1 MPSLREVQVK
11 LENADALSEIVDGMR
26 TLAAIY
32 LRRAEATLRA
42 IRPYAENVE
51 AALLEVLD
59 RMFVAGETAEHGAGA
74 LVVVF
79 SSDQGLCGPYNDRVV
94 EAATAYEQ
102 EHPGLAITFATLGG
116 RGHDLLALRGRTTA
130 LTLDAPVNIEGVA
143 AAVSQATE
151 RIYDVYVER
160 NIARLLFA
168 FNRYDSVGRFH
179 SLVQQILPPDRSKL
193 HTHGRP
199 TFTTEPLMTAPP
211 HTLLEPLAEEFFFI
225 ELYRAML
232 EGLASENGARLQ
244 AMTLASSNIDDTV
257 RLLTQAYRSARQEQ
271 ITSELLDVVG
281 GAEALRDTL

>member
-1 MPSLREVQVK
+1 MPSLRDVQLK
-11 LENADALSEIVDGMR
+11 LENADALCEIVDGMR

-51 AALLEVLD
+51 TALLEVLD
-59 RMFVAGETAEHGAGA
+59 RIVVAGETVEHGAGA

-94 EAATAYEQ
+94 EAALEYER
-102 EHPGLAITFATLGG
+102 EHPGLNITFAALGR
-116 RGHDLLALRGRTTA
+116 RGHDLLELRGRTAA
-130 LTLDAPVNIEGVA
+130 LTLGAPVNIEGVA
-143 AAVSQATE
+143 AAVSETTE
-151 RIYDVYVER
+151 RIHDVYVQR
-160 NIARLLFA
+160 DIARLLFA

-179 SLVQQILPPDRSKL
+179 PVVQQILPPDRGEL
-193 HTHGRP
+193 RTHARL
-199 TFTTEPLMTAPP
+199 TFATEPLITADP
-211 HTLLEPLAEEFFFI
+211 HALLDPLAEEFLFI

-257 RLLTQAYRSARQEQ
+257 RNLTQAYRIARQEQ

-281 GAEALRDTL
+281 GAEALRDNL